1 MENVALR
8 QQVIV
13 LQRSV
18 TRAKVEDSDRIFWI
32 LMRITLKTWRETLM
46 IVKPDTVIAW
56 HRNGWRFYWRRK
68 IRQGKPG
75 RPKISPEVIDLIRRM
90 SRDNVTWGAPRIKS
104 ELALLGFD
112 VAESTVARHMVRHTE
127 KPSQTCRTFLA
138 NHMTT
143 AAADPGRT
151 ST

>member
-1 MENVALR
+1 MAWLTHLLTLINALLADRTRLVMENVALR

-32 LMRITLKTWRETLM
+32 LMRITLKTLRETLM

-56 HRNGWRFYWRRK
+56 HRKGWRFYWRRK

-90 SRDNVTWGAPRIKS
+90 SRDNVTYVKLEIMW
-104 ELALLGFD
+104 
-112 VAESTVARHMVRHTE
+112 T
-127 KPSQTCRTFLA
+127 
-138 NHMTT
+138 
-143 AAADPGRT
+143 
-151 ST
+151 